1 MGHDSPATSG
11 ADTSHADADAYADA
25 DAFLDEELHS
35 HWQLWSL
42 FQPVQKQ
49 VSSAARNSRVSHVS
63 RISRIS
69 DSRTFPVSSPSHLLH
84 SLHEHSAKV
93 PSSTA
98 YMEPRTN
105 NHVRDEPTALPALPT
120 AAVPALPA
128 LWQAINPKQPWIPGA
143 TGKF

>member
-1 MGHDSPATSG
+1 MGYDSPATSG
-11 ADTSHADADAYADA
+11 ADTSHASADADADV

-63 RISRIS
+63 RISTS
-69 DSRTFPVSSPSHLLH
+69 CTFPVSSSSRLLH
-84 SLHEHSAKV
+84 SLPEHSAKV
-93 PSSTA
+93 PSTTT

-120 AAVPALPA
+120 AAISGLPA
-128 LWQAINPKQPWIPGA
+128 LWQAFSPKQNWIPDA
-143 TGKF
+143 

>member
-1 MGHDSPATSG
+1 MGYDSPAPSG
-11 ADTSHADADAYADA
+11 ADTSHAGANADADA

-49 VSSAARNSRVSHVS
+49 VSSASRHSHVS
-63 RISRIS
+63 RVPGISTS
-69 DSRTFPVSSPSHLLH
+69 CTFPVPSPSRLLL

-93 PSSTA
+93 PSSTT

-105 NHVRDEPTALPALPT
+105 NHVRDEPTALPAHPT

>member
-1 MGHDSPATSG
+1 MGYDSPATSG

-25 DAFLDEELHS
+25 LLDEELHS

-49 VSSAARNSRVSHVS
+49 VSSAARHSRVSNVPRVS
-63 RISRIS
+63 TSC
-69 DSRTFPVSSPSHLLH
+69 TFPVSSPSRLLH
-84 SLHEHSAKV
+84 SLPEHSAKV
-93 PSSTA
+93 PSKTT

-105 NHVRDEPTALPALPT
+105 NRVWDEPTSLPALST
-120 AAVPALPA
+120 AAIPALPA
-128 LWQAINPKQPWIPGA
+128 LWQAFNPKQLWIPEA